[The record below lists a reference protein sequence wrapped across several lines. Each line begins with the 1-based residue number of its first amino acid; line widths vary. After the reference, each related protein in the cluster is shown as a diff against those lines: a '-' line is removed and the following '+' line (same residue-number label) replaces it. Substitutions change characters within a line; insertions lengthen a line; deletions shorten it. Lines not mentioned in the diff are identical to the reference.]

1 MSDQNYLP
9 SPDQPDRPA
18 VAPPPAFT
26 PHASTGMRDRLP
38 LLCGIGFAVLALAIL
53 LAWLFPNS
61 PAELQSAVADLRGT
75 QQRLA
80 DVDFRLTKQEQ
91 RPAPALASD
100 LAKVSS
106 DQAKLSQRLEAME
119 GRVGDPAQLGVRLDA
134 LSGRVEA
141 LSGRSQSGIDAV
153 RQQTEGVKQQVD
165 ALSGR
170 ISTLEKASGT
180 LSGLTERL
188 NRLARLQ
195 EAGLALSAG
204 KAVGDLPN
212 APAALARFARQAPPT
227 EAQLRLAFPQ
237 AQRAAL
243 AAEQASDENAPLAD
257 RVWERAQGLV
267 TVRRG
272 DSMVV
277 GNPSA
282 TALSTAK
289 AALDA
294 GDLPSAVAA
303 VNTLTGPPRRA
314 MDDWVTQATALINAR
329 SALADMAGQG

>member
-1 MSDQNYLP
+1 MSDQTYLP
-9 SPDQPDRPA
+9 SPDQPDRP
-18 VAPPPAFT
+18 VATP
-26 PHASTGMRDRLP
+26 PHAPSGARDRLP
-38 LLCGIGFAVLALAIL
+38 LLCGVGFLVLAIAIL
-53 LAWLFPNS
+53 LVWLFPNPS
-61 PAELQSAVADLRGT
+61 AELQSAVADLHGA

-80 DVDFRLTKQEQ
+80 DVDARLSRLEQ
-91 RPAPALASD
+91 RPAPASASD
-100 LAKVSS
+100 LAKLAS
-106 DQAKLSQRLEAME
+106 DQAKMSSRLEAME

-141 LSGRSQSGIDAV
+141 LSGRSQSGIEAAE
-153 RQQTEGVKQQVD
+153 QQTEAVKQQVNG
-165 ALSGR
+165 LSGR
-170 ISTLEKASGT
+170 ISAVEKASGT
-180 LSGLTERL
+180 LSSLTDRL

-204 KAVGDLPN
+204 KAVGDLPH
-212 APAALARFARQAPPT
+212 APAALARFAHQAPPT

-243 AAEQASDENAPLAD
+243 AAEQAGDEKAPFAD

-272 DSMVV
+272 DDLMV

-294 GDLPSAVAA
+294 GDLPGAVAA
-303 VNTLTGPPRRA
+303 VNTLSGPPRQA

-329 SALADMAGQG
+329 LALADMAGQG

>member
-1 MSDQNYLP
+1 MSDQTYLP

-18 VAPPPAFT
+18 APL
-26 PHASTGMRDRLP
+26 HAPVGRDRLP
-38 LLCGIGFAVLALAIL
+38 LLCGLGFLVLAIAIL
-53 LAWLFPNS
+53 LVWLFPGS
-61 PAELQSAVADLRGT
+61 PAELQSAVADLHGA
-75 QQRLA
+75 QQKLA
-80 DVDFRLTKQEQ
+80 DVDARLSRLEQ

-100 LAKVSS
+100 LTKVSS
-106 DQAKLSQRLEAME
+106 DQAKISSRLEAME

-141 LSGRSQSGIDAV
+141 LSGRSQSGVDAA
-153 RQQTEGVKQQVD
+153 RQQTEAVKQQVD

-170 ISTLEKASGT
+170 VSTVEKASGT
-180 LSGLTERL
+180 LNGLTDRL
-188 NRLARLQ
+188 NRLSRLQ

-212 APAALARFARQAPPT
+212 APAGLARFAHQAPPT

-243 AAEQASDENAPLAD
+243 AAEQAGDEKAPFAD

-272 DSMVV
+272 DDLMV

-294 GDLPSAVAA
+294 GDLPGAVAA
-303 VNTLTGPPRRA
+303 VNALAGPPRQA

-329 SALADMAGQG
+329 SALADMAGKG

>member
-1 MSDQNYLP
+1 MSDQTYLP
-9 SPDQPDRPA
+9 SPDQPDRP
-18 VAPPPAFT
+18 VATPPYAPA
-26 PHASTGMRDRLP
+26 GKRDRLP
-38 LLCGIGFAVLALAIL
+38 LLCGLGFVVLAIAIL
-53 LAWLFPNS
+53 LAWLFPNP
-61 PAELQSAVADLRGT
+61 PAELQSAVTDLRGA

-80 DVDFRLTKQEQ
+80 EVDVRLGRLEQ
-91 RPAPALASD
+91 RPAPALVSD

-106 DQAKLSQRLEAME
+106 DQAKISQRLEAME
-119 GRVGDPAQLGVRLDA
+119 GRVGDPAQLGVRLDT
-134 LSGRVEA
+134 LSGRIEA
-141 LSGRSQSGIDAV
+141 LSGRSQAGIDAA
-153 RQQTEGVKQQVD
+153 RQQTDAVKQQAD

-170 ISTLEKASGT
+170 ITTVEKASGT
-180 LSGLTERL
+180 LNGLTERL

-195 EAGLALSAG
+195 QAGLALSAG

-212 APAALARFARQAPPT
+212 APAGLSRFAHQAPPT

-243 AAEQASDENAPLAD
+243 AAEQANDENAPLAD

-272 DSMVV
+272 DSLMV

-294 GDLPSAVAA
+294 GDLPGAVAA
-303 VNTLTGPPRRA
+303 VNTLSGPPRRA
-314 MDDWVTQATALINAR
+314 MDDWVAQATALVNAR

>member
-1 MSDQNYLP
+1 MTDQTYLP
-9 SPDQPDRPA
+9 SPDQPDRPV
-18 VAPPPAFT
+18 VAPPYAPA
-26 PHASTGMRDRLP
+26 AKRDRLP
-38 LLCGIGFAVLALAIL
+38 LLCGVGFLILAIAL
-53 LAWLFPNS
+53 LLVWLFPNA

-80 DVDFRLTKQEQ
+80 DVDARLSRLEQ
-91 RPAPALASD
+91 RPAPASVAE

-106 DQAKLSQRLEAME
+106 DQAKLSSRLEAME

-141 LSGRSQSGIDAV
+141 LSGRSQAGVDAA
-153 RQQTEGVKQQVD
+153 RQQTEAVKQQVD

-170 ISTLEKASGT
+170 IATVEKASGT
-180 LSGLTERL
+180 LNGLTDRL

-195 EAGLALSAG
+195 EVGLALSAG

-212 APAALARFARQAPPT
+212 APAGLARFAHQAPPT
-227 EAQLRLAFPQ
+227 QAQLRLAFPQ

-243 AAEQASDENAPLAD
+243 AAEQAGDEKAPFTD

-272 DSMVV
+272 DDLMV

-282 TALSTAK
+282 TALSTAR
-289 AALDA
+289 AALEA
-294 GDLPSAVAA
+294 GDLPGAVAA
-303 VNTLTGPPRRA
+303 VNTLSGPPRRA
-314 MDDWVTQATALINAR
+314 MDDWVAQATALINAR